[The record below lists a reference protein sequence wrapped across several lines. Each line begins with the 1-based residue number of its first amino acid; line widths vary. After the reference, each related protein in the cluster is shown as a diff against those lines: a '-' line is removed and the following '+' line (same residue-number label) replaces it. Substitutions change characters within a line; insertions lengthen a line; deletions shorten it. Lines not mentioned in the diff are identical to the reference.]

1 MYIISAVIEKERTA
15 VALLDKEY
23 KLCLKKEGVRADL
36 VTLCSEVISES
47 GINAA
52 DVLYAGVAVDGS
64 VGCHSKAASEL
75 EKSTGIKCFSA
86 SLADAKAL
94 GEAYYLNDADTL
106 VLLAVDEEIECGIVI
121 GKKSYAGTY
130 RNGRNV
136 AHTVI
141 SFDGFECSCG
151 RRGCFEAYACNSG
164 FNRIVAE
171 AGIDRALTH
180 SELFAMNTPEADYA
194 KKLYVEYLS
203 AGITNIINLFQPR
216 HLVLDGPFTKV
227 GDALMAP
234 MMDIILREQYTHS
247 MPNKCDVRFANTDAD
262 TALIGAALLGR

>member
-1 MYIISAVIEKERTA
+1 MYIISAVIEQERTA

-23 KLCLKKEGVRADL
+23 KLCLKKEEVRADL
-36 VTLCSEVISES
+36 FTLCSEVISES
-47 GINAA
+47 GIYAA
-52 DVLYAGVAVDGS
+52 EVLYAGVAVDGS

-86 SLADAKAL
+86 SLTDAKAL

-121 GKKSYAGTY
+121 GKKAYAGTY

-171 AGIDRALTH
+171 AGIDGALTH